1 VWIPCVDATSERL
14 AASNQVDELVSRT
27 DLGLQ
32 DKIDMI
38 TAPISNLIRALH
50 SRKMFQ
56 VGILY
61 LGGAWALLEATN
73 FFVQNYEL
81 SQKLVSVVI
90 LLLVLGLPAV
100 LVIAWFHGE
109 HGRQEVERS
118 ELAILTTLF
127 VLAGIGTYRIST
139 GEETAASSGG
149 AAARSSLVATTD
161 LGAGSVAILPFSN
174 STGADSLD
182 WLGPGVSDILTSNLA
197 QVSGVEIVSPQR
209 LFDLLREEGREE
221 TESIPDQFAL
231 DIAARS
237 GARLMARGSVLG
249 RLGDLTLDA
258 QLIDLS
264 DGTLVGVGRAR
275 GSDLFALADTVA
287 RELATHVAERTRDLP
302 EARVVSVSMERSP
315 LALGDLE
322 RYREYLSD
330 LRARWKELDQADVE
344 GRFALVEMY
353 SLMPGREAE
362 QRALLTEI
370 LDLAEDPRAYEVLAE
385 LALKKGDTA
394 SAGPLMA
401 KYAEM
406 EGKGPRAALSMGRLL
421 EEAGQQEEARDK
433 YREAISGR
441 AGVPALELLATSY
454 LRENRPAAAREELI
468 GHVES
473 TDPILRLHALLL
485 LGDAYA
491 WEGRFGESLSRYEAA
506 ISAESG
512 DIPEKLED
520 LLIAAVFDV
529 EELLANPRP
538 ALLNPSVWRLLEVER
553 GQKALDLIDA
563 SKFVHLHESSRLPP
577 VRYHAL
583 LYARGRALELLDRNE
598 EALAAYGE
606 ILEHWGEAVVDVP
619 MMADLPDRVALLAA
633 SNAG

>member
-1 VWIPCVDATSERL
+1 
-14 AASNQVDELVSRT
+14 
-27 DLGLQ
+27 
-32 DKIDMI
+32 MI
-38 TAPISNLIRALH
+38 TAPIFNFIRALH

-100 LVIAWFHGE
+100 LVIAWYHGE

-118 ELAILTTLF
+118 ELAVLTTLF

-139 GEETAASSGG
+139 GEETGAFSGEAG
-149 AAARSSLVATTD
+149 ARAPLVATTD
-161 LGAGSVAILPFSN
+161 LGAGSVAILPFTN
-174 STGADSLD
+174 NTGADSLD

-197 QVSGVEIVSPQR
+197 QLSGMEVVSPQR

-221 TESIPDQFAL
+221 TERIPDQFAL

-249 RLGDLTLDA
+249 QLGDLTLDA

-287 RELATHVAERTRDLP
+287 RELATHVAQRTREMP
-302 EARVVSVSMERSP
+302 ETRVAAARTERSP
-315 LALGDLE
+315 LALGDLG

-330 LRARWKELDQADVE
+330 LRGRWKELDQGDVE

-353 SLMPGREAE
+353 SLMPGREGE

-370 LDLAEDPRAYEVLAE
+370 LDLVEDPRAYEVLAE

-406 EGKGPRAALSMGRLL
+406 EGEGPHVALSMGRLL
-421 EEAGQQEEARDK
+421 EEAGQQEEAREK
-433 YREAISGR
+433 YREAISGG
-441 AGVPALELLATSY
+441 AAVPALDLLATSY
-454 LRENRPAAAREELI
+454 LRENRPSAVREELAR
-468 GHVES
+468 HVES
-473 TDPILRLHALLL
+473 ANPVLRSHALLL
-485 LGDAYA
+485 IGDAYA
-491 WEGRFGESLSRYEAA
+491 WQGRFGESLSRYETALA
-506 ISAESG
+506 GA
-512 DIPEKLED
+512 DAVVPAKLED
-520 LLIAAVFDV
+520 LLTSAVSDV
-529 EELLANPRP
+529 EELLASPRP
-538 ALLNPSVWRLLEVER
+538 ALLNPAVWRLLEVGR
-553 GQKALDLIDA
+553 GQKAIDLIDA
-563 SKFVHLHESSRLPP
+563 SKFVHWHESPRLPP
-577 VRYHAL
+577 IRYHAL

-598 EALAAYGE
+598 EAMAAYGE
-606 ILEHWGEAVVDVP
+606 ILEHWGEAISDVP
-619 MMADLPDRVALLAA
+619 MMAGLPQRVSLLAA
-633 SNAG
+633 SAAG

>member
-1 VWIPCVDATSERL
+1 
-14 AASNQVDELVSRT
+14 
-27 DLGLQ
+27 
-32 DKIDMI
+32 MI
-38 TAPISNLIRALH
+38 TSPISNLIRALH

-100 LVIAWFHGE
+100 LVIAWYHGE

-139 GEETAASSGG
+139 GEEMAASSGEAG
-149 AAARSSLVATTD
+149 ARASLVATTD

-174 STGADSLD
+174 STGTDSLD

-197 QVSGVEIVSPQR
+197 QLSGVEVVSPQR

-237 GARLMARGSVLG
+237 GARLLARGSVLG
-249 RLGDLTLDA
+249 QLGDLTLDA

-287 RELATHVAERTRDLP
+287 RELATQVAQRTQEVP
-302 EARVVSVSMERSP
+302 EARVAAARTERSP
-315 LALGDLE
+315 LALGDLG

-330 LRARWKELDQADVE
+330 LRTRWKGLDTSDIE

-353 SLMPGREAE
+353 GLMPGREGE

-370 LDLAEDPRAYEVLAE
+370 LDLAEDPRAYEALAE
-385 LALKKGDTA
+385 LALKKGDTI

-406 EGKGPRAALSMGRLL
+406 EGKGPRAALSMGQLL
-421 EEAGQQEEARDK
+421 EEAGQHEEAREK

-441 AGVPALELLATSY
+441 AGVPALELLTTSY
-454 LRENRPAAAREELI
+454 LRENRPAAAREELAR
-468 GHVES
+468 HLES
-473 TDPILRLHALLL
+473 SDPILRSHALLL
-485 LGDAYA
+485 TGDAYA
-491 WEGRFGESLSRYEAA
+491 WEGRFEESLSLYATA
-506 ISAESG
+506 LVAEG
-512 DIPEKLED
+512 TLPAKLED
-520 LLIAAVFDV
+520 MLTSAGSDV
-529 EELLANPRP
+529 EALLASPRP
-538 ALLNPSVWRLLEVER
+538 ALLNPAVWRLLEVER

-563 SKFVHLHESSRLPP
+563 SKFVHLHESARLPP

-583 LYARGRALELLDRNE
+583 LYARARALELLDRDE
-598 EALAAYGE
+598 EALAAYAE
-606 ILEHWGEAVVDVP
+606 ILGHWGEAVAEVP
-619 MMADLPDRVALLAA
+619 MMADLPDRFALLG
-633 SNAG
+633 SKFAG

>member
-1 VWIPCVDATSERL
+1 
-14 AASNQVDELVSRT
+14 
-27 DLGLQ
+27 
-32 DKIDMI
+32 MI
-38 TAPISNLIRALH
+38 TAPIFNFIRALH

-100 LVIAWFHGE
+100 LVIAWYHGE

-118 ELAILTTLF
+118 ELAVLTTLF

-139 GEETAASSGG
+139 GEETGAFSGEAG
-149 AAARSSLVATTD
+149 ARAPLVATTD
-161 LGAGSVAILPFSN
+161 LGAGSVAILPFTN
-174 STGADSLD
+174 NTGADSLD

-197 QVSGVEIVSPQR
+197 QLSGMEVVSPQR

-221 TESIPDQFAL
+221 TERIPDQFAL

-237 GARLMARGSVLG
+237 GARLLARGSVLG
-249 RLGDLTLDA
+249 QLGDLTLDA

-287 RELATHVAERTRDLP
+287 RELATHVAQRTR
-302 EARVVSVSMERSP
+302 EMSETRVAAARTERSP
-315 LALGDLE
+315 LALGDLG

-330 LRARWKELDQADVE
+330 LRGRWKELDQGDVE
-344 GRFALVEMY
+344 GRFALVQMY
-353 SLMPGREAE
+353 SLMPGREGE

-370 LDLAEDPRAYEVLAE
+370 LDLSEDPRAYEVLAE
-385 LALKKGDTA
+385 LALKKGDMA

-406 EGKGPRAALSMGRLL
+406 EGEGPHVALSMGRLL
-421 EEAGQQEEARDK
+421 EEAGQQEEAREK
-433 YREAISGR
+433 YREAISGG
-441 AGVPALELLATSY
+441 AAAPGLDLLTTSY
-454 LRENRPAAAREELI
+454 LRENRPAAAREELAR
-468 GHVES
+468 HVES
-473 TDPILRLHALLL
+473 ADPVLRSHALLL
-485 LGDAYA
+485 IGDAYA
-491 WEGRFGESLSRYEAA
+491 WQGRFGESLSRYETALAA
-506 ISAESG
+506 EGG
-512 DIPEKLED
+512 DVPTKLED
-520 LLIAAVFDV
+520 LLTSAVFDV
-529 EELLANPRP
+529 EELLASPRP
-538 ALLNPSVWRLLEVER
+538 ALLNPAVWRLLEVGR

-563 SKFVHLHESSRLPP
+563 SKFVHWHESPRLPP
-577 VRYHAL
+577 IRYHAL

-598 EALAAYGE
+598 EAMAAYGE
-606 ILEHWGEAVVDVP
+606 ILEHWGEAVADVP
-619 MMADLPDRVALLAA
+619 MMADLPQRVSLLAA
-633 SNAG
+633 SAAG

>member
-1 VWIPCVDATSERL
+1 
-14 AASNQVDELVSRT
+14 
-27 DLGLQ
+27 
-32 DKIDMI
+32 
-38 TAPISNLIRALH
+38 
-50 SRKMFQ
+50 MFQ

-81 SQKLVSVVI
+81 SQKLVNVVI

-100 LVIAWFHGE
+100 LVIAWYHGE

-139 GEETAASSGG
+139 GEEMAASSGEAG
-149 AAARSSLVATTD
+149 ARASLVATTD
-161 LGAGSVAILPFSN
+161 LGAGSVAVLPFSN

-197 QVSGVEIVSPQR
+197 QLSGVEVVSPQR

-237 GARLMARGSVLG
+237 GARLLARGSVLG
-249 RLGDLTLDA
+249 QLGDITLDA

-287 RELATHVAERTRDLP
+287 RELAAHVAERTRDLP
-302 EARVVSVSMERSP
+302 ETRVVSVSMERSP
-315 LALGDLE
+315 LALGDLG

-330 LRARWKELDQADVE
+330 LRTRWKGLDTSDIE

-353 SLMPGREAE
+353 GLMPGREGE

-370 LDLAEDPRAYEVLAE
+370 LGLAEDPRAYKAMAE
-385 LALKKGDTA
+385 LALKKGDTV

-421 EEAGQQEEARDK
+421 EEAGQHEEAREK
-433 YREAISGR
+433 YRKAISGR
-441 AGVPALELLATSY
+441 AGVPALELLTTSY
-454 LRENRPAAAREELI
+454 LRENRPAVAREELAR
-468 GHVES
+468 HLES
-473 TDPILRLHALLL
+473 SDPILRSHALLL
-485 LGDAYA
+485 TGDAYA
-491 WEGRFGESLSRYEAA
+491 WEGRFEESLSLYATA
-506 ISAESG
+506 LVAEG
-512 DIPEKLED
+512 TLPAKLED
-520 LLIAAVFDV
+520 MLTSAGSDV
-529 EELLANPRP
+529 EALLASPRP
-538 ALLNPSVWRLLEVER
+538 ALLNPAVWGLLEVER

-563 SKFVHLHESSRLPP
+563 SKFVHLHESARLPP

-583 LYARGRALELLDRNE
+583 LYARGRALELLDKDE
-598 EALAAYGE
+598 EALAAYAE
-606 ILEHWGEAVVDVP
+606 ILEHWGEAVAEVP
-619 MMADLPDRVALLAA
+619 MMADLPDRFALLG
-633 SNAG
+633 SKSAG

>member
-1 VWIPCVDATSERL
+1 
-14 AASNQVDELVSRT
+14 
-27 DLGLQ
+27 
-32 DKIDMI
+32 MI

-81 SQKLVSVVI
+81 SQKLVNVVI

-100 LVIAWFHGE
+100 LVIAWYHGE

-139 GEETAASSGG
+139 GEETAAFSGEAG
-149 AAARSSLVATTD
+149 ARAPFVAATD
-161 LGAGSVAILPFSN
+161 LGAGSVAILPFTN

-197 QVSGVEIVSPQR
+197 QISGMEVVSPQR

-221 TESIPDQFAL
+221 TERIPDQFAL

-249 RLGDLTLDA
+249 QLGDLTLDA

-275 GSDLFALADTVA
+275 GGDLFALADTVA
-287 RELATHVAERTRDLP
+287 RALATHVAQRTR
-302 EARVVSVSMERSP
+302 EMSETRVASARTERSP
-315 LALGDLE
+315 LALGDLG

-330 LRARWKELDQADVE
+330 LRVRWKELDHSDVE

-353 SLMPGREAE
+353 SLMPGRESE

-370 LDLAEDPRAYEVLAE
+370 LDLAEDARAYEVLAE

-394 SAGPLMA
+394 SAGPLMV
-401 KYAEM
+401 KYAEIGG
-406 EGKGPRAALSMGRLL
+406 EGPHVALSMGRLL
-421 EEAGQQEEARDK
+421 EEAGQHEEAREK
-433 YREAISGR
+433 YRQAISGG
-441 AGVPALELLATSY
+441 AAVPALDLLNTSY
-454 LRENRPAAAREELI
+454 LRENRPAAAREELAR
-468 GHVES
+468 HVES
-473 TDPILRLHALLL
+473 ADPVLRSHALLL
-485 LGDAYA
+485 IGDAFA
-491 WEGRFGESLSRYEAA
+491 WEGRFGESLSRYETALSA
-506 ISAESG
+506 EGGAVPPKLEELLISAVS
-512 DIPEKLED
+512 
-520 LLIAAVFDV
+520 DV
-529 EELLANPRP
+529 EELLSSPRP
-538 ALLNPSVWRLLEVER
+538 ALLNPAVWRLLEVGR

-563 SKFVHLHESSRLPP
+563 SKFVHWHESPRLPP
-577 VRYHAL
+577 IRYHAL
-583 LYARGRALELLDRNE
+583 LYARGRALELLARNE

-606 ILEHWGEAVVDVP
+606 ILEHWGEAVADVP
-619 MMADLPDRVALLAA
+619 MMADLRQRVSLLAA
-633 SNAG
+633 SAAG

>member
-1 VWIPCVDATSERL
+1 
-14 AASNQVDELVSRT
+14 
-27 DLGLQ
+27 
-32 DKIDMI
+32 MI

-73 FFVQNYEL
+73 FFVQNYVL

-100 LVIAWFHGE
+100 LVIAWYHGE

-139 GEETAASSGG
+139 GEETAAFSG
-149 AAARSSLVATTD
+149 AAGARAPLVATTD
-161 LGAGSVAILPFSN
+161 LGAGSVAILPFTN

-197 QVSGVEIVSPQR
+197 QLSGVEVVSPQR

-231 DIAARS
+231 DIASRS

-249 RLGDLTLDA
+249 QLGDLTLDA

-287 RELATHVAERTRDLP
+287 RELATQVAERTQEVP
-302 EARVVSVSMERSP
+302 EARVATVRMERSP
-315 LALGDLE
+315 LALGDLG
-322 RYREYLSD
+322 RYRDYLSD
-330 LRARWKELDQADVE
+330 LRTRWKGLDTSDVE

-353 SLMPGREAE
+353 GLMPGREAE

-370 LDLAEDPRAYEVLAE
+370 LDLAEDPRAYEALAE
-385 LALKKGDTA
+385 LALKKGDTV

-421 EEAGQQEEARDK
+421 EEAGQHEAAREQ

-441 AGVPALELLATSY
+441 AGVPALELLTASY
-454 LRENRPAAAREELI
+454 LRENRPTAAREELAR
-468 GHVES
+468 HVES
-473 TDPILRLHALLL
+473 ADPILRSHALLL
-485 LGDAYA
+485 MGDAYA
-491 WEGRFGESLSRYEAA
+491 WQGLFDESLSRYATA
-506 ISAESG
+506 LVAEG
-512 DIPEKLED
+512 TLPAKLED
-520 LLIAAVFDV
+520 MLTSAGSDV
-529 EELLANPRP
+529 EELLASPTP
-538 ALLNPSVWRLLEVER
+538 ALLNPAVWRLLEVER

-583 LYARGRALELLDRNE
+583 LYARGRALELLDRND

-606 ILEHWGEAVVDVP
+606 ILEHWGEALVDVP
-619 MMADLPDRVALLAA
+619 MMADLPQRVALLAGKA
-633 SNAG
+633 AG

>member
-1 VWIPCVDATSERL
+1 M
-14 AASNQVDELVSRT
+14 
-27 DLGLQ
+27 
-32 DKIDMI
+32 DMI
-38 TAPISNLIRALH
+38 TAPISSLFRALH

-100 LVIAWFHGE
+100 LVIAWYHGE

-139 GEETAASSGG
+139 GEEAEAFSGAEG
-149 AAARSSLVATTD
+149 ARGTLVATTD
-161 LGAGSVAILPFSN
+161 LGAGSVAILPFTN

-197 QVSGVEIVSPQR
+197 QLSGVEVVSPQR

-221 TESIPDQFAL
+221 TETIPDQFAL

-237 GARLMARGSVLG
+237 GARLLARGSVLG
-249 RLGDLTLDA
+249 QLGDLTLDA

-287 RELATHVAERTRDLP
+287 RELATHVAQRTSEIP
-302 EARVVSVSMERSP
+302 ETRIAAARTERSP
-315 LALGDLE
+315 LALGDLG

-330 LRARWKELDQADVE
+330 LRARWKELDQGDVE
-344 GRFALVEMY
+344 GRFALVEKY

-370 LDLAEDPRAYEVLAE
+370 LDLGEDHRAYEVLAE

-394 SAGPLMA
+394 SAGPLIA

-421 EEAGQQEEARDK
+421 EEAGQHEEAREE
-433 YREAISGR
+433 YREAISGQ
-441 AGVPALELLATSY
+441 AGVPALELLTTSY
-454 LRENRPAAAREELI
+454 LRENKPASAREELAR
-468 GHVES
+468 HVDS
-473 TDPILRLHALLL
+473 ADPILRSHALLL
-485 LGDAYA
+485 IGDAYA
-491 WEGRFGESLSRYEAA
+491 WEGRFGESLSRYGTAL
-506 ISAESG
+506 SAEGG
-512 DIPEKLED
+512 DVPEKLEE
-520 LLIAAVFDV
+520 LLASAVFDV
-529 EELLANPRP
+529 EELLASPTP
-538 ALLNPSVWRLLEVER
+538 ALLNPAVWRLLEVER

-598 EALAAYGE
+598 EALAAYAE

-619 MMADLPDRVALLAA
+619 MMADLPQRVSLLAA
-633 SNAG
+633 SAAG

>member
-1 VWIPCVDATSERL
+1 
-14 AASNQVDELVSRT
+14 
-27 DLGLQ
+27 
-32 DKIDMI
+32 MI

-100 LVIAWFHGE
+100 LVIAWYHGE

-139 GEETAASSGG
+139 GEEMAASSGEAG
-149 AAARSSLVATTD
+149 ARASLVATTD

-174 STGADSLD
+174 STGTDSLD

-197 QVSGVEIVSPQR
+197 QLSGAEVVSPQR

-237 GARLMARGSVLG
+237 GARLLARGSVLG
-249 RLGDLTLDA
+249 QLGDLTLDA

-287 RELATHVAERTRDLP
+287 RELAAHVAERTRDLP
-302 EARVVSVSMERSP
+302 KARVVSVSMERSP
-315 LALGDLE
+315 LALGDLG

-330 LRARWKELDQADVE
+330 LRTRWKGLDTSDVE

-353 SLMPGREAE
+353 GLMPGREAE
-362 QRALLTEI
+362 QRALLAEI
-370 LDLAEDPRAYEVLAE
+370 LDLAEDPRAYEALAE
-385 LALKKGDTA
+385 LALKQGDTV
-394 SAGPLMA
+394 SAGPLMT

-421 EEAGQQEEARDK
+421 EEAGQREEAREK
-433 YREAISGR
+433 YREAVSGR
-441 AGVPALELLATSY
+441 AGVP
-454 LRENRPAAAREELI
+454 
-468 GHVES
+468 
-473 TDPILRLHALLL
+473 
-485 LGDAYA
+485 
-491 WEGRFGESLSRYEAA
+491 LSA
-506 ISAESG
+506 
-512 DIPEKLED
+512 
-520 LLIAAVFDV
+520 
-529 EELLANPRP
+529 
-538 ALLNPSVWRLLEVER
+538 PS
-553 GQKALDLIDA
+553 
-563 SKFVHLHESSRLPP
+563 
-577 VRYHAL
+577 
-583 LYARGRALELLDRNE
+583 
-598 EALAAYGE
+598 
-606 ILEHWGEAVVDVP
+606 
-619 MMADLPDRVALLAA
+619 
-633 SNAG
+633 